1 MARHSS
7 MTRWVSYTMPSKV
20 QLVSEIILTRS
31 SLPIRLSANSFDL
44 ISRSGTAPY
53 MEYSVSG

>member
-1 MARHSS
+1 
-7 MTRWVSYTMPSKV
+7 MPSKV

-31 SLPIRLSANSFDL
+31 SLPTRLSANSFDL